1 METSDA
7 DPGGRPRAAPDLAA
21 PGLSWPCAGQALAC
35 LWSRPYRGKSSQG
48 NIPNGPVVTAG
59 GPALSAYAD
68 DMSGRTARRRVLRLA
83 LSSADG
89 SSADGA
95 GLFTAAGELIAVRED
110 FLRGPSMNV
119 YTGARRLPI

>member
-1 METSDA
+1 M
-7 DPGGRPRAAPDLAA
+7 
-21 PGLSWPCAGQALAC
+21 
-35 LWSRPYRGKSSQG
+35 
-48 NIPNGPVVTAG
+48 VTAG